1 MAIVFKHKGDLK
13 KTKRFLN
20 RMSEEEY
27 LKCLDKYGR
36 EGVEALALATP
47 RDSGKTA
54 ESWDYRIN
62 RDKDGVKITWT
73 NSNVNKGVNIA
84 IILQYGHGTRNGGYV
99 QGRDYI
105 NPAIRPIF
113 DQLEAEVWEEV
124 AKE

>member
-1 MAIVFKHKGDLK
+1 MAIVFKHKGDFK
-13 KTKRFLN
+13 KTKRFLK

-36 EGVEALALATP
+36 KGVEALTLATP

-99 QGRDYI
+99 HQPGY
-105 NPAIRPIF
+105 PPYF
-113 DQLEAEVWEEV
+113 
-124 AKE
+124 

>member
-1 MAIVFKHKGDLK
+1 MAIVFKHKGDFK
-13 KTKRFLN
+13 KTKRFLK

-36 EGVEALALATP
+36 KGVEALALATP

-73 NSNVNKGVNIA
+73 NSNVNKGVNMVTEQGMADTFRGEITS
-84 IILQYGHGTRNGGYV
+84 TRLS
-99 QGRDYI
+99 
-105 NPAIRPIF
+105 ALF
-113 DQLEAEVWEEV
+113 LTKWQLRFGER
-124 AKE
+124 